1 MLDAFALTDRV
12 ALISGENS
20 GLGLAMATALYEA
33 EARDVYCLDLPM
45 EPSEEFR
52 ASREYVSKL
61 SDNSRLE
68 YFTTDARDQQNEG
81 TDICIAAAAIVKD
94 QMDCLEYLARQFR
107 EAYGIID
114 GYNIDSR
121 SRTQTHLEFFLQQ
134 TAGRQIPRFG
144 SGGSITL
151 IASILGI
158 VASKGPTEM
167 TAAVVDRHPQYLDE
181 WSSMN
186 PLGRIG
192 RPESPLCTGSN
203 IIVIGGYYS

>member
-68 YFTTDARDQQNEG
+68 YFTTDARDQQS
-81 TDICIAAAAIVKD
+81 TRK
-94 QMDCLEYLARQFR
+94 QMKIGYQER
-107 EAYGIID
+107 GD
-114 GYNIDSR
+114 GYL
-121 SRTQTHLEFFLQQ
+121 HCCCCH
-134 TAGRQIPRFG
+134 RQGPNGLFGVSCKAIPRG
-144 SGGSITL
+144 
-151 IASILGI
+151 
-158 VASKGPTEM
+158 M
-167 TAAVVDRHPQYLDE
+167 
-181 WSSMN
+181 
-186 PLGRIG
+186 
-192 RPESPLCTGSN
+192 
-203 IIVIGGYYS
+203 